1 MLLIHNPEGHRNL
14 HRLTGLPQPNQQGNY
29 TLLVFYN
36 RRGFM
41 FTLYFDGLY
50 RETNRT
56 SLSGHDRNIM
66 CYGWLIFDNGKVIAR
81 GYGSYTHREYASS
94 LGAEFLALI
103 KGMEAFRDMGLHN
116 KPLLIIGDAKSIIL
130 QMQGLASVSSLRVKP
145 LFNQAMRIR
154 RNLKN
159 PQWRWVP
166 REQNKA
172 ADQMSRNALRQVAL
186 IRKEDIL
193 PQKSSGFQMI
203 YDFMVSQ
210 KSGYQII

>member
-1 MLLIHNPEGHRNL
+1 
-14 HRLTGLPQPNQQGNY
+14 
-29 TLLVFYN
+29 
-36 RRGFM
+36 M

-50 RETNRT
+50 REAN
-56 SLSGHDRNIM
+56 SMVLSGHDKNIM
-66 CYGWLIFDNGKVIAR
+66 CYGWLISNNGKIIAR

-94 LGAEFLALI
+94 NGAEFLALI
-103 KGMEAFRDMGLHN
+103 KGMEAFRDMGLHY

-154 RNLKN
+154 RKLKN

-172 ADQMSRNALRQVAL
+172 ADQMSRNALRQIAF
-186 IRKEDIL
+186 IRNEDIA
-193 PQKSSGFQMI
+193 PQNSSGFQMI

-210 KSGYQII
+210 KSGWQVI